1 MILVHKLAAVP
12 ALGMESARLNQQA
25 MVEDTASV
33 SRDGM
38 ETSVKAE
45 ANALA
50 QSPMMVNSVVERS
63 EAHV

>member
-38 ETSVKAE
+38 ETSAKVE

-50 QSPMMVNSVVERS
+50 QSPMMVSSVVERS
-63 EAHV
+63 EAHA